1 MKFLHID
8 KWMCV
13 IIFVLSIYNERKG
26 EGLVSANVDLIIR
39 IGVAGLLGAIIGIER
54 EIRSKEAGL
63 KTHFLVAVGSA
74 LIMVVSKYAFSDI
87 MNEEH
92 MALDPS
98 RIAAQ
103 VVSGVG
109 FLGAGTIIIQKQA
122 VKGLTTAA
130 GLWATAGIGLAIG
143 AGMYVVGIGATILVL
158 IGLEIVSRIFKV
170 QFLFPQNITVQMC
183 INKHEA
189 VQQIL
194 EILHMKDIPI
204 LSYEVETSQQGAEI
218 VYKVGMQLKNISSEE
233 KNEFIQH
240 MQTLPEVTFIKL
252 KS

>member
-1 MKFLHID
+1 MSLHID
-8 KWMCV
+8 
-13 IIFVLSIYNERKG
+13 F
-26 EGLVSANVDLIIR
+26 IIR

-87 MNEEH
+87 VFKEH

-143 AGMYVVGIGATILVL
+143 AGMYVVGIGAMILVL

-170 QFLFPQNITVQMC
+170 QFLFPQNITLQICM
-183 INKHEA
+183 NKHEA
-189 VQQIL
+189 LQQIVETL
-194 EILHMKDIPI
+194 QVKGILI
-204 LSYEVETSQQGAEI
+204 LSYEVDVLQQEAGKI
-218 VYKVGMQLKNISSEE
+218 YKVGMQLKNISSEE
-233 KNEFIQH
+233 KNAFIQH
-240 MQTLPEVTFIKL
+240 MQTLPEITFIKL

>member
-1 MKFLHID
+1 M
-8 KWMCV
+8 
-13 IIFVLSIYNERKG
+13 S
-26 EGLVSANVDLIIR
+26 VDFDFIIR
-39 IGVAGLLGAIIGIER
+39 IGVAGLLGAMIGIER

-87 MNEEH
+87 VFEEH
-92 MALDPS
+92 MSLDPS

-170 QFLFPQNITVQMC
+170 QFLFPQNITVQMFV
-183 INKHEA
+183 NKHDA

-194 EILHMKDIPI
+194 ETLQVKGIPI
-204 LSYEVETSQQGAEI
+204 LSYEVEASQQGTET
-218 VYKVGMQLKNISSEE
+218 VYKVGMQLKNISSKE

>member
-1 MKFLHID
+1 MSVNF
-8 KWMCV
+8 
-13 IIFVLSIYNERKG
+13 
-26 EGLVSANVDLIIR
+26 DLIIR

-92 MALDPS
+92 TALDPS

-194 EILHMKDIPI
+194 EILYMKDIPI

>member
-1 MKFLHID
+1 M
-8 KWMCV
+8 
-13 IIFVLSIYNERKG
+13 S
-26 EGLVSANVDLIIR
+26 VDLDFIIR
-39 IGVAGLLGAIIGIER
+39 IGVAGLLGAMIGIER

-87 MNEEH
+87 VFEEH
-92 MALDPS
+92 MSLDPS

-170 QFLFPQNITVQMC
+170 QFLFPQNITVQMFV
-183 INKHEA
+183 NKHEA
-189 VQQIL
+189 VQKIL
-194 EILHMKDIPI
+194 ETLQVKGIPI
-204 LSYEVETSQQGAEI
+204 LSYEVEASQQGTET

-233 KNEFIQH
+233 KNDFIQH

>member
-1 MKFLHID
+1 MSLHID
-8 KWMCV
+8 FIM
-13 IIFVLSIYNERKG
+13 L
-26 EGLVSANVDLIIR
+26 
-39 IGVAGLLGAIIGIER
+39 IGVAGLLGAMIGIER

-87 MNEEH
+87 IFEDH
-92 MALDPS
+92 MSLDSS

-158 IGLEIVSRIFKV
+158 IGLEIVSRIFKLR
-170 QFLFPQNITVQMC
+170 FLFSQSITVQICM
-183 INKHEA
+183 NKHEA

-194 EILHMKDIPI
+194 ETLQVKGIPI
-204 LSYEVETSQQGAEI
+204 ISYEVEALQQDTGV
-218 VYKVGMQLKNISSEE
+218 VYKVGMQLKSISPEE
-233 KNEFIQH
+233 KNAFIQY
-240 MQTLPEVTFIKL
+240 MQTLPEITFIKL

>member
-1 MKFLHID
+1 MSLDID
-8 KWMCV
+8 
-13 IIFVLSIYNERKG
+13 F
-26 EGLVSANVDLIIR
+26 IIR
-39 IGVAGLLGAIIGIER
+39 IGVAGLLGAMIGIER

-87 MNEEH
+87 MFEDH
-92 MALDPS
+92 MSLDPS

-170 QFLFPQNITVQMC
+170 QFLFPQNIAVQMC
-183 INKHEA
+183 MNKQEA

-194 EILHMKDIPI
+194 EILQVKGIPI
-204 LSYEVETSQQGAEI
+204 LSYEVDVLQQEEGVI
-218 VYKVGMQLKNISSEE
+218 YKVGMQLKNISAEE
-233 KNEFIQH
+233 KNTFIQH
-240 MQTLPEVTFIKL
+240 MQSLPEVTFIKL

>member
-1 MKFLHID
+1 M
-8 KWMCV
+8 
-13 IIFVLSIYNERKG
+13 S
-26 EGLVSANVDLIIR
+26 VDFDFIIR
-39 IGVAGLLGAIIGIER
+39 IGVAGLLGAMIGIER

-63 KTHFLVAVGSA
+63 KTHFLVGVGSA

-87 MNEEH
+87 VYEEH
-92 MALDPS
+92 TSLDPS

-170 QFLFPQNITVQMC
+170 QFLFPQNITVQMFV
-183 INKHEA
+183 NKHEA
-189 VQQIL
+189 VQQVL
-194 EILHMKDIPI
+194 ETLQVKGIPI
-204 LSYEVETSQQGAEI
+204 LSYEVEASQQGTET
-218 VYKVGMQLKNISSEE
+218 VYKIGMQLKNISSEE
-233 KNEFIQH
+233 QNEFIQH

>member
-1 MKFLHID
+1 M
-8 KWMCV
+8 
-13 IIFVLSIYNERKG
+13 S
-26 EGLVSANVDLIIR
+26 VDFDFIIR
-39 IGVAGLLGAIIGIER
+39 IGVAGLLGAMIGIER

-87 MNEEH
+87 VFEEH
-92 MALDPS
+92 MSLDPS

-170 QFLFPQNITVQMC
+170 QFLFPQNIAVQMFV
-183 INKHEA
+183 NKHEA

-194 EILHMKDIPI
+194 ETLQVKGIPI
-204 LSYEVETSQQGAEI
+204 LSYEVEASQQGTET

-240 MQTLPEVTFIKL
+240 IQTLPEVTFIKL

>member
-1 MKFLHID
+1 MPVSLHID
-8 KWMCV
+8 
-13 IIFVLSIYNERKG
+13 F
-26 EGLVSANVDLIIR
+26 IIR

-87 MNEEH
+87 MFEEH
-92 MALDPS
+92 MSLDPS
-98 RIAAQ
+98 RIATQ

-143 AGMYVVGIGATILVL
+143 AGMYVVGIGAMILVL

-170 QFLFPQNITVQMC
+170 QFLFPQNMTVQMC
-183 INKHEA
+183 MNKHAA

-194 EILHMKDIPI
+194 ETLRVKGIPI
-204 LSYEVETSQQGAEI
+204 LSYEVEALQQGTGI
-218 VYKVGMQLKNISSEE
+218 VYKVGIQLKNISSEE
-233 KNEFIQH
+233 KNAFIQH

>member
-1 MKFLHID
+1 MSVNID
-8 KWMCV
+8 
-13 IIFVLSIYNERKG
+13 F
-26 EGLVSANVDLIIR
+26 IIR

-87 MNEEH
+87 MNEDH

-130 GLWATAGIGLAIG
+130 GFMGYSRNWISNWCW
-143 AGMYVVGIGATILVL
+143 YVC
-158 IGLEIVSRIFKV
+158 SRNWSDDSCFNWFRDCK
-170 QFLFPQNITVQMC
+170 
-183 INKHEA
+183 
-189 VQQIL
+189 
-194 EILHMKDIPI
+194 
-204 LSYEVETSQQGAEI
+204 SY
-218 VYKVGMQLKNISSEE
+218 
-233 KNEFIQH
+233 F
-240 MQTLPEVTFIKL
+240 
-252 KS
+252 

>member
-1 MKFLHID
+1 MSLHID
-8 KWMCV
+8 
-13 IIFVLSIYNERKG
+13 F
-26 EGLVSANVDLIIR
+26 IIR

-87 MNEEH
+87 VFKEH

-143 AGMYVVGIGATILVL
+143 AGMYVVGIGAMILVL

-170 QFLFPQNITVQMC
+170 QFLFPQNITLQICM
-183 INKHEA
+183 NKHEA
-189 VQQIL
+189 LQQIVETL
-194 EILHMKDIPI
+194 QVKGIPI
-204 LSYEVETSQQGAEI
+204 LSYEVDVLQQEAGKI
-218 VYKVGMQLKNISSEE
+218 YKVGMQLKNISSEE
-233 KNEFIQH
+233 KNAFIQH
-240 MQTLPEVTFIKL
+240 MQTLPEITFIKL

>member
-1 MKFLHID
+1 MSVNFD
-8 KWMCV
+8 
-13 IIFVLSIYNERKG
+13 F
-26 EGLVSANVDLIIR
+26 IIR
-39 IGVAGLLGAIIGIER
+39 IGVAGLLGAMIGIER

-109 FLGAGTIIIQKQA
+109 FLGAGTIIIQTQA

-170 QFLFPQNITVQMC
+170 QFLFPQNITVQIC
-183 INKHEA
+183 INKHES

-194 EILHMKDIPI
+194 EILQVKGVPI
-204 LSYEVETSQQGAEI
+204 LSYEVEVLQQETEI
-218 VYKVGMQLKNISSEE
+218 VYKVGMQLKNISSKE

>member
-1 MKFLHID
+1 MSLHI
-8 KWMCV
+8 
-13 IIFVLSIYNERKG
+13 
-26 EGLVSANVDLIIR
+26 DLIIR

-87 MNEEH
+87 VFEEH

-143 AGMYVVGIGATILVL
+143 AGMYVVGIGAMILVL

-170 QFLFPQNITVQMC
+170 PFLFPQNITVQMC
-183 INKHEA
+183 INKQEA
-189 VQQIL
+189 VQQIVETL
-194 EILHMKDIPI
+194 QVKGIPI
-204 LSYEVETSQQGAEI
+204 LSYEVESLQQDTGV
-218 VYKVGMQLKNISSEE
+218 VYKVGMQLKNISPEE
-233 KNEFIQH
+233 KNAFIQYI
-240 MQTLPEVTFIKL
+240 QTLPEITFVKL
-252 KS
+252 NS

>member
-1 MKFLHID
+1 M
-8 KWMCV
+8 
-13 IIFVLSIYNERKG
+13 S
-26 EGLVSANVDLIIR
+26 VDFDFIIR
-39 IGVAGLLGAIIGIER
+39 IGVAGLLGAMIGIER

-87 MNEEH
+87 VFEDH
-92 MALDPS
+92 TSLDPS

-183 INKHEA
+183 INKQEA

-194 EILHMKDIPI
+194 ETLQVNGIPI
-204 LSYEVETSQQGAEI
+204 LSYEVKALQQDTEI
-218 VYKVGMQLKNISSEE
+218 VYKVGIQLKNISSEE

-240 MQTLPEVTFIKL
+240 MQALPEVTFIKL

>member
-1 MKFLHID
+1 MFVSLDID
-8 KWMCV
+8 
-13 IIFVLSIYNERKG
+13 F
-26 EGLVSANVDLIIR
+26 IIR
-39 IGVAGLLGAIIGIER
+39 IGVAGLLGAMIGIER

-74 LIMVVSKYAFSDI
+74 LIMVVSKYAFSDVVF
-87 MNEEH
+87 EDH
-92 MALDPS
+92 TSLDPS

-103 VVSGVG
+103 VISGVG

-143 AGMYVVGIGATILVL
+143 AGMYVVGVGATILVL
-158 IGLEIVSRIFKV
+158 IGLEIVSRIFKLR
-170 QFLFPQNITVQMC
+170 FLFPQNITVQICM
-183 INKHEA
+183 NKHEA

-194 EILHMKDIPI
+194 ETLQVKGISII
-204 LSYEVETSQQGAEI
+204 TYEVEALQHDTGV
-218 VYKVGMQLKNISSEE
+218 VYKVGMQLKNIS
-233 KNEFIQH
+233 
-240 MQTLPEVTFIKL
+240 PEVTFIKL

>member
-1 MKFLHID
+1 
-8 KWMCV
+8 
-13 IIFVLSIYNERKG
+13 
-26 EGLVSANVDLIIR
+26 VSVDFDFIIR
-39 IGVAGLLGAIIGIER
+39 IGVAGLLGAMIGIER

-87 MNEEH
+87 VFENH
-92 MALDPS
+92 TSLDPS

-183 INKHEA
+183 INKQEA

-194 EILHMKDIPI
+194 ETLQVKGIPI
-204 LSYEVETSQQGAEI
+204 LSYEVKALQKDTEI
-218 VYKVGMQLKNISSEE
+218 VYKVGIQLKNISSEE

-240 MQTLPEVTFIKL
+240 MQALPEVTFIKL

>member
-1 MKFLHID
+1 M
-8 KWMCV
+8 
-13 IIFVLSIYNERKG
+13 S
-26 EGLVSANVDLIIR
+26 VDFDFIIR
-39 IGVAGLLGAIIGIER
+39 IGVAGLLGAMIGIER

-87 MNEEH
+87 VFEEH
-92 MALDPS
+92 TSLDPS

-170 QFLFPQNITVQMC
+170 QFLFPQNITVQMFV
-183 INKHEA
+183 NKHEA

-194 EILHMKDIPI
+194 ETLQVKGIPI
-204 LSYEVETSQQGAEI
+204 LSYEVEASQQGTET
-218 VYKVGMQLKNISSEE
+218 VYKVRMQLKNISSEE
-233 KNEFIQH
+233 KNAFIQH
-240 MQTLPEVTFIKL
+240 IQTLPEVTFIKL

>member
-1 MKFLHID
+1 MSLHID
-8 KWMCV
+8 
-13 IIFVLSIYNERKG
+13 F
-26 EGLVSANVDLIIR
+26 IIR

-87 MNEEH
+87 VFEEH

-143 AGMYVVGIGATILVL
+143 AGMYVVGIGAMILVL

-194 EILHMKDIPI
+194 EMLQVKGIPI
-204 LSYEVETSQQGAEI
+204 LSYEVETSQQETEI

-233 KNEFIQH
+233 KNAFIQH
-240 MQTLPEVTFIKL
+240 MQTLPEITFIKL

>member
-1 MKFLHID
+1 ML
-8 KWMCV
+8 
-13 IIFVLSIYNERKG
+13 
-26 EGLVSANVDLIIR
+26 
-39 IGVAGLLGAIIGIER
+39 
-54 EIRSKEAGL
+54 
-63 KTHFLVAVGSA
+63 
-74 LIMVVSKYAFSDI
+74 FSDI

-109 FLGAGTIIIQKQA
+109 FFRCRDNYYSKAGGERINDSSWFMGHSRNWINNWGWH
-122 VKGLTTAA
+122 VV
-130 GLWATAGIGLAIG
+130 
-143 AGMYVVGIGATILVL
+143 VVGIGATILVL

-194 EILHMKDIPI
+194 ETLQVKGIPI
-204 LSYEVETSQQGAEI
+204 LSYEVEASQQGSRNC
-218 VYKVGMQLKNISSEE
+218 L
-233 KNEFIQH
+233 
-240 MQTLPEVTFIKL
+240 
-252 KS
+252 

>member
-1 MKFLHID
+1 MSLHID
-8 KWMCV
+8 FIM
-13 IIFVLSIYNERKG
+13 
-26 EGLVSANVDLIIR
+26 R
-39 IGVAGLLGAIIGIER
+39 IGVAGLLGAMIGIER

-87 MNEEH
+87 IFEDH
-92 MALDPS
+92 MSLYPS

-158 IGLEIVSRIFKV
+158 IGLEIVSRIFKLR
-170 QFLFPQNITVQMC
+170 FLFSQNITVQICM
-183 INKHEA
+183 NKHEA

-194 EILHMKDIPI
+194 ETLQVQGIPI
-204 LSYEVETSQQGAEI
+204 ISYEVEALQRDTGV
-218 VYKVGMQLKNISSEE
+218 VYKVGVKVKNISPEE
-233 KNEFIQH
+233 KNAFIQH

>member
-1 MKFLHID
+1 M
-8 KWMCV
+8 
-13 IIFVLSIYNERKG
+13 S
-26 EGLVSANVDLIIR
+26 VDFDFIIR
-39 IGVAGLLGAIIGIER
+39 IGVAGLLGAMIGIER

-87 MNEEH
+87 VFEEH
-92 MALDPS
+92 MSLDPS

-170 QFLFPQNITVQMC
+170 QFLFPQNITVQMFV
-183 INKHEA
+183 NKHEA

-194 EILHMKDIPI
+194 ETLQVKGIPI
-204 LSYEVETSQQGAEI
+204 LSYEVEASQQSTET
-218 VYKVGMQLKNISSEE
+218 VYKVGMQLKNISLEE

>member
-1 MKFLHID
+1 MSVNL
-8 KWMCV
+8 
-13 IIFVLSIYNERKG
+13 
-26 EGLVSANVDLIIR
+26 DLIIR

-92 MALDPS
+92 TALDPS

>member
-1 MKFLHID
+1 MSVNID
-8 KWMCV
+8 
-13 IIFVLSIYNERKG
+13 F
-26 EGLVSANVDLIIR
+26 IIR

-87 MNEEH
+87 MNEDH

-170 QFLFPQNITVQMC
+170 QFLFPQNIMVQMC
-183 INKHEA
+183 INKREA

-194 EILHMKDIPI
+194 ETLQMKGIPI
-204 LSYEVETSQQGAEI
+204 LSYEVETSQQGIEI

-233 KNEFIQH
+233 KNEFIQY
-240 MQTLPEVTFIKL
+240 MQTLPEVTFINL

>member
-1 MKFLHID
+1 M
-8 KWMCV
+8 
-13 IIFVLSIYNERKG
+13 
-26 EGLVSANVDLIIR
+26 SANFDFIIR

-74 LIMVVSKYAFSDI
+74 LIMVVSKYAFSDS

-92 MALDPS
+92 MVLDPS

-143 AGMYVVGIGATILVL
+143 AGMYVVGTGATILVL
-158 IGLEIVSRIFKV
+158 IGLEIVSRIFNV

-194 EILHMKDIPI
+194 ETLQVKGISI
-204 LSYEVETSQQGAEI
+204 LSYEVEASQQGTEI
-218 VYKVGMQLKNISSEE
+218 VYKVGMQLKNISPEE
-233 KNEFIQH
+233 KNEFIQR
-240 MQTLPEVTFIKL
+240 MKTLPEVTFLNL

>member
-1 MKFLHID
+1 VSLDID
-8 KWMCV
+8 
-13 IIFVLSIYNERKG
+13 F
-26 EGLVSANVDLIIR
+26 IIR
-39 IGVAGLLGAIIGIER
+39 IGVAGLLGAMIGIER

-74 LIMVVSKYAFSDI
+74 LIMVVSKYAFSDVVF
-87 MNEEH
+87 EDH
-92 MALDPS
+92 TSLDPS

-103 VVSGVG
+103 VISGVG

-143 AGMYVVGIGATILVL
+143 AGMYVVGVGATILVL
-158 IGLEIVSRIFKV
+158 IGLEIVSRIFKLR
-170 QFLFPQNITVQMC
+170 FLFPQNITVQICM
-183 INKHEA
+183 NKHEA

-194 EILHMKDIPI
+194 ETLQVKGISII
-204 LSYEVETSQQGAEI
+204 TYEVEALQHDTGV
-218 VYKVGMQLKNISSEE
+218 VYKVGMQLKNIS
-233 KNEFIQH
+233 
-240 MQTLPEVTFIKL
+240 PEVTFIKL

>member
-1 MKFLHID
+1 M
-8 KWMCV
+8 
-13 IIFVLSIYNERKG
+13 S
-26 EGLVSANVDLIIR
+26 VDFDFIIR
-39 IGVAGLLGAIIGIER
+39 IGVAGLLGAMIGIER

-87 MNEEH
+87 VFEEH
-92 MALDPS
+92 MSLDPS

-109 FLGAGTIIIQKQA
+109 FLGAGTIIIQKQV

-170 QFLFPQNITVQMC
+170 QFLFPQNITVQMFV
-183 INKHEA
+183 NKHEA

-194 EILHMKDIPI
+194 ETLQVKGIPI
-204 LSYEVETSQQGAEI
+204 LSYEVEASQQGTET

-233 KNEFIQH
+233 KNEFIQY

>member
-1 MKFLHID
+1 MSVNF
-8 KWMCV
+8 
-13 IIFVLSIYNERKG
+13 
-26 EGLVSANVDLIIR
+26 DLIIR

-189 VQQIL
+189 VQKIL
-194 EILHMKDIPI
+194 EMLQVKGIPI

-218 VYKVGMQLKNISSEE
+218 VYKVGMRLKNISSEE